1 MVFGNGYDK
10 ESSQILTLIQ
20 VLQSLIWISFYFFLE
35 FECEPLIQYKSCLDP
50 NCFTPVLKSIGECQP
65 YVGNCSSGSRVKVW
79 KCLDKWNNEVPMKQ
93 CDWTPSDTEPCVL
106 PCPGQCVMASW
117 SAWEGCENA
126 CNNNSG
132 KLAFQQR
139 VMVMQ
144 GQGSSKNSG
153 IFQIEYKLLY
163 KFSPV

>member
-1 MVFGNGYDK
+1 
-10 ESSQILTLIQ
+10 
-20 VLQSLIWISFYFFLE
+20 
-35 FECEPLIQYKSCLDP
+35 
-50 NCFTPVLKSIGECQP
+50 
-65 YVGNCSSGSRVKVW
+65 
-79 KCLDKWNNEVPMKQ
+79 MKQ

-144 GQGSSKNSG
+144 GQGGSKNSG
-153 IFQIEYKLLY
+153 NYFEKDIDWLPLLKIESR
-163 KFSPV
+163 FFGSAPFRD

>member
-1 MVFGNGYDK
+1 M
-10 ESSQILTLIQ
+10 
-20 VLQSLIWISFYFFLE
+20 
-35 FECEPLIQYKSCLDP
+35 
-50 NCFTPVLKSIGECQP
+50 
-65 YVGNCSSGSRVKVW
+65 W

-144 GQGSSKNSG
+144 GQGGSKNSG
-153 IFQIEYKLLY
+153 NYFE
-163 KFSPV
+163 

>member
-1 MVFGNGYDK
+1 
-10 ESSQILTLIQ
+10 
-20 VLQSLIWISFYFFLE
+20 
-35 FECEPLIQYKSCLDP
+35 LIQYKSCLDP

-126 CNNNSG
+126 CNDNSG

-144 GQGSSKNSG
+144 GQGGSKNSG
-153 IFQIEYKLLY
+153 NYFE
-163 KFSPV
+163 